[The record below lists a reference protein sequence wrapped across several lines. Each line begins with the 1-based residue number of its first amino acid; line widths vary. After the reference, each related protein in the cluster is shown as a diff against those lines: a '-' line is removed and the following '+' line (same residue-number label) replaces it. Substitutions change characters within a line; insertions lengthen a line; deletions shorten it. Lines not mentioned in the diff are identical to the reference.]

1 MWPEREMR
9 MGKNKKKISR
19 LVLLLLLIAGA
30 VYLLFGDNEKGTYM
44 EYKDFCIAVENQ
56 QIASAV
62 IDTDRVEFWKHGE
75 ETLYYTENP
84 EYEGFKEK
92 LLLAGVKVDN
102 QAADED
108 PLIYVLDVLFYVVF
122 LGAVWFG
129 SQKIMKENKDTF
141 KVVRHTG
148 VSFENI
154 AGMDELKNEMSYAVD
169 ILKNPEKYKQQ
180 GIRPTKGIVLEG
192 PPGNGKTL
200 FAKALAQE
208 AGMNF
213 IASKGADFQSA
224 LMSLGPRKIK
234 KLFKKAQKYR
244 PCILFIDEFDGIG
257 EKRNYGGSGIDKE
270 NNRLITVMLNEMD
283 GFEGGNGVMVIAA
296 TNSYAA
302 LDPALIRPG
311 RFDLK
316 YTIGNP
322 DKKTRIELVEMYSKD
337 KKMAAELSSEKLSD
351 LFIGMSCSAIE
362 TVLNEAAI
370 CTVIQKKETIDLECI
385 LAARKKMNL

>member
-1 MWPEREMR
+1 
-9 MGKNKKKISR
+9 MGKNKKKTSR
-19 LVLLLLLIAGA
+19 ILLLLLIIAGIA
-30 VYLLFGDNEKGTYM
+30 YLLFGGTEKGTYVS
-44 EYKDFCIAVENQ
+44 YADFYEAVEAHE
-56 QIASAV
+56 IESAV
-62 IDTDRVEFWKHGE
+62 IDTDRVEFKKYADE
-75 ETLYYTENP
+75 ITYYTDNP
-84 EYEGFKEK
+84 EYDGFKEK
-92 LLLAGVKVDN
+92 LLLAGVKVEN
-102 QAADED
+102 MATEED
-108 PLIYVLDVLFYVVF
+108 PLIYILDVLFYVVF
-122 LGAVWFG
+122 LGAVWFV
-129 SQKIMKENKDTF
+129 SQKFMKEHKDSF
-141 KVVRHTG
+141 RVVRHTG
-148 VSFENI
+148 VSFKDI

-180 GIRPTKGIVLEG
+180 GIRPTKGIILEG

-208 AGMNF
+208 AGVNF

-234 KLFKKAQKYR
+234 QLFKKAQKYK

-283 GFEGGNGVMVIAA
+283 GFDGGNGVMVIAA

-322 DKKTRIELVEMYSKD
+322 DKKTRMELVEMYTKG
-337 KKMAAELSSEKLSD
+337 KTLAEELNAEKLAD
-351 LFIGMSCSAIE
+351 LFNGMSCSAIE
-362 TVLNEAAI
+362 SVLNEAAV
-370 CTVIQKKETIDLECI
+370 CMMVQKKEFIDLACI
-385 LAARKKMNL
+385 MAARKKMNV

>member
-1 MWPEREMR
+1 MV
-9 MGKNKKKISR
+9 KNKKKTSR
-19 LVLLLLLIAGA
+19 ILLLLLIIAGIA
-30 VYLLFGDNEKGTYM
+30 YLLFGDEEKGTYVS
-44 EYKDFCIAVENQ
+44 YADFYEAVEAQ
-56 QIASAV
+56 KIESAV
-62 IDTDRVEFWKHGE
+62 IDTDRVEFKKYADE
-75 ETLYYTENP
+75 ITYYTDNP
-84 EYEGFKEK
+84 EYDGFKEK
-92 LLLAGVKVDN
+92 LLLAGVKVEN
-102 QAADED
+102 LATEED
-108 PLIYVLDVLFYVVF
+108 PLIYILDVMFYVVF
-122 LGAVWFG
+122 LGAVWFV
-129 SQKIMKENKDTF
+129 SQKFMKEHKDSF

-148 VSFENI
+148 VSFKDI

-180 GIRPTKGIVLEG
+180 GIRPTKGIILEG

-208 AGMNF
+208 AGVNF

-234 KLFKKAQKYR
+234 QLFKKAQKYK

-322 DKKTRIELVEMYSKD
+322 DKKTRMELVEMYTKG
-337 KKMAAELSSEKLSD
+337 KTLAEELNVEKLAD
-351 LFIGMSCSAIE
+351 LFNGMSCSAIE
-362 TVLNEAAI
+362 SVLNEAAV
-370 CTVIQKKETIDLECI
+370 CMMVQKKEFIDQECI
-385 LAARKKMNL
+385 MAARKKMNL

>member
-1 MWPEREMR
+1 MV
-9 MGKNKKKISR
+9 KNKKKTSR
-19 LVLLLLLIAGA
+19 ILLLLLIIAGIA
-30 VYLLFGDNEKGTYM
+30 YLLFGDEEKGTYVS
-44 EYKDFCIAVENQ
+44 YADFYEAVEAQ
-56 QIASAV
+56 KIESAV
-62 IDTDRVEFWKHGE
+62 IDTDRVEFKKYADE
-75 ETLYYTENP
+75 ITYYTDNP
-84 EYEGFKEK
+84 EYDGFKEK
-92 LLLAGVKVDN
+92 LLLAGVKVEN
-102 QAADED
+102 LATEED
-108 PLIYVLDVLFYVVF
+108 PLIYILDVMFYVVF
-122 LGAVWFG
+122 LGAVWFV
-129 SQKIMKENKDTF
+129 SQKFMKEHKDSF

-148 VSFENI
+148 VSFKDI

-180 GIRPTKGIVLEG
+180 GIRPTKGIILEG

-208 AGMNF
+208 AGVNF

-234 KLFKKAQKYR
+234 QLFKKAQKYK

-322 DKKTRIELVEMYSKD
+322 DKKTRMEPVEMYTKG
-337 KKMAAELSSEKLSD
+337 KTLAEELNAEKLAD
-351 LFIGMSCSAIE
+351 LFNGMSCSAIE
-362 TVLNEAAI
+362 SVLNEAAV
-370 CTVIQKKETIDLECI
+370 CMMVQKKEFIDQECI
-385 LAARKKMNL
+385 MAARKKMNL

>member
-1 MWPEREMR
+1 MV
-9 MGKNKKKISR
+9 KNKKKTSR
-19 LVLLLLLIAGA
+19 ILLLLLIIAGIA
-30 VYLLFGDNEKGTYM
+30 YLLFGDEEKGTYVS
-44 EYKDFCIAVENQ
+44 YADFYEAVEAQ
-56 QIASAV
+56 KIESAV
-62 IDTDRVEFWKHGE
+62 IDTDRVEFKKYADE
-75 ETLYYTENP
+75 ITYYTDNP
-84 EYEGFKEK
+84 EYDGFKEK
-92 LLLAGVKVDN
+92 LLLAGVKVEN
-102 QAADED
+102 LATEED
-108 PLIYVLDVLFYVVF
+108 PLIYILDVMFYVVF
-122 LGAVWFG
+122 LGAVWFV
-129 SQKIMKENKDTF
+129 SQKFMKEHKDSF

-148 VSFENI
+148 VSFKDI

-180 GIRPTKGIVLEG
+180 GIRPTKGIILEG

-208 AGMNF
+208 AGVNF

-234 KLFKKAQKYR
+234 QLFKKAQKYK

-322 DKKTRIELVEMYSKD
+322 DKKTRMELVEMYTKG
-337 KKMAAELSSEKLSD
+337 KTLAEELNAEKLAD
-351 LFIGMSCSAIE
+351 LFNGMSCSAIE
-362 TVLNEAAI
+362 SVLNEAAVCI
-370 CTVIQKKETIDLECI
+370 MVQKKEFIDQECI
-385 LAARKKMNL
+385 MAARKKMNL

>member
-1 MWPEREMR
+1 
-9 MGKNKKKISR
+9 MGKNKKKTSR
-19 LVLLLLLIAGA
+19 ILLLLLIIAGIA
-30 VYLLFGDNEKGTYM
+30 YLLFGDTEKGTYVS
-44 EYKDFCIAVENQ
+44 YTDFYEAVEAQ
-56 QIASAV
+56 EIESAV
-62 IDTDRVEFWKHGE
+62 IDTDRVEFKKYADE
-75 ETLYYTENP
+75 ITYYTDNP
-84 EYEGFKEK
+84 EYDGFKEK
-92 LLLAGVKVDN
+92 LLLAGVKVEN
-102 QAADED
+102 LATEED
-108 PLIYVLDVLFYVVF
+108 PLIYILDVLFYVVF
-122 LGAVWFG
+122 LGAVWFV
-129 SQKIMKENKDTF
+129 SQKFMKEHKDSF
-141 KVVRHTG
+141 KVVRNTG
-148 VSFENI
+148 VSFKDI
-154 AGMDELKNEMSYAVD
+154 AGMEELKNEMSYAVD

-180 GIRPTKGIVLEG
+180 GIRPTKGIILEG

-208 AGMNF
+208 AGVNF

-234 KLFKKAQKYR
+234 QLFKKAQKYK

-322 DKKTRIELVEMYSKD
+322 DKKTRMELVEMYTKG
-337 KKMAAELSSEKLSD
+337 KTLAEELNAEKLAD
-351 LFIGMSCSAIE
+351 LFNGMSCSAIE
-362 TVLNEAAI
+362 SVLNEAAV
-370 CTVIQKKETIDLECI
+370 CMMVQKKEFIDLACI
-385 LAARKKMNL
+385 MAARKKMNV

>member
-1 MWPEREMR
+1 ME
-9 MGKNKKKISR
+9 KNKKKTSR
-19 LVLLLLLIAGA
+19 ILLLLLIIAGIA
-30 VYLLFGDNEKGTYM
+30 YLLFGDAEKGTYVSYT
-44 EYKDFCIAVENQ
+44 EFYEAVEAQ
-56 QIASAV
+56 EIESAV
-62 IDTDRVEFWKHGE
+62 IDTDRVEFKKYADE
-75 ETLYYTENP
+75 ITYYTDNP
-84 EYEGFKEK
+84 EYDGFKEK
-92 LLLAGVKVDN
+92 LLLAGVEVEN
-102 QAADED
+102 LATEED
-108 PLIYVLDVLFYVVF
+108 PLIYILDVMFYVVF
-122 LGAVWFG
+122 LGAVWFV
-129 SQKIMKENKDTF
+129 SQKFMKEHKDSF
-141 KVVRHTG
+141 KVIRHTG
-148 VSFENI
+148 VSFKDI

-180 GIRPTKGIVLEG
+180 GIRPTKGIILEG

-208 AGMNF
+208 AGVNF

-234 KLFKKAQKYR
+234 QLFKKAQKYK

-316 YTIGNP
+316 YNIGNP
-322 DKKTRIELVEMYSKD
+322 DKKTRMELVEMYTKG
-337 KKMAAELSSEKLSD
+337 KTLAEELNAEKLAD
-351 LFIGMSCSAIE
+351 LFNGMSCSAIE
-362 TVLNEAAI
+362 SVLNEAAV
-370 CTVIQKKETIDLECI
+370 CMMVQKKEFIDLACI
-385 LAARKKMNL
+385 MAARKKMNL

>member
-1 MWPEREMR
+1 MV
-9 MGKNKKKISR
+9 KNKKKTSR
-19 LVLLLLLIAGA
+19 ILLLLLIIAGIA
-30 VYLLFGDNEKGTYM
+30 YLLFGDEEKGTYVS
-44 EYKDFCIAVENQ
+44 YADFYEAVEAQ
-56 QIASAV
+56 KIESAV
-62 IDTDRVEFWKHGE
+62 IDTDRVEFKKYADE
-75 ETLYYTENP
+75 ITYYTDNP
-84 EYEGFKEK
+84 EYDGFKEK
-92 LLLAGVKVDN
+92 LLLAGVKVEN
-102 QAADED
+102 LATEED
-108 PLIYVLDVLFYVVF
+108 PLIYILDVMFYVVF
-122 LGAVWFG
+122 LGAVWFV
-129 SQKIMKENKDTF
+129 SQKFMKEHKDSF

-148 VSFENI
+148 VSFKDI

-180 GIRPTKGIVLEG
+180 GIRPTKGIILEG

-208 AGMNF
+208 AGVNF

-234 KLFKKAQKYR
+234 QLFKKAQKYK

-322 DKKTRIELVEMYSKD
+322 DKKTRMELVEMYTKG
-337 KKMAAELSSEKLSD
+337 KTLAEELNAEKLAD
-351 LFIGMSCSAIE
+351 LFNGMSCSAIE
-362 TVLNEAAI
+362 SVLNEAAV
-370 CTVIQKKETIDLECI
+370 CMMVQKKEFIDLACI
-385 LAARKKMNL
+385 MAARKKMNL

>member
-1 MWPEREMR
+1 
-9 MGKNKKKISR
+9 MGKNKKKTSR
-19 LVLLLLLIAGA
+19 ILLLLLIIAGIA
-30 VYLLFGDNEKGTYM
+30 YLLFGDEEKGTYVS
-44 EYKDFCIAVENQ
+44 YADFYEAVEAQ
-56 QIASAV
+56 EIESAV
-62 IDTDRVEFWKHGE
+62 IDTDRVEFKKYADE
-75 ETLYYTENP
+75 ITYYTDNP
-84 EYEGFKEK
+84 EYDGFKEK
-92 LLLAGVKVDN
+92 LLLAGVKVEN
-102 QAADED
+102 LATEED
-108 PLIYVLDVLFYVVF
+108 PLIYILDVLFYVVF
-122 LGAVWFG
+122 LGAVWFV
-129 SQKIMKENKDTF
+129 SQKFMKEHKDSF

-148 VSFENI
+148 VSFKDI
-154 AGMDELKNEMSYAVD
+154 AGMEELKNEMSYAVD

-180 GIRPTKGIVLEG
+180 GIRPTKGIILEG

-208 AGMNF
+208 AGANF

-234 KLFKKAQKYR
+234 QLFKKAQKYK

-322 DKKTRIELVEMYSKD
+322 DKKTRMELVEMYTKG
-337 KKMAAELSSEKLSD
+337 KNTAEELDAEKLAD
-351 LFIGMSCSAIE
+351 LFNGMSCSAIE
-362 TVLNEAAI
+362 TVLNEAAV
-370 CTVIQKKETIDLECI
+370 CMMVQNKECIDLDCV

>member
-1 MWPEREMR
+1 
-9 MGKNKKKISR
+9 MGKNKKKTSR
-19 LVLLLLLIAGA
+19 ILLLLLLIAGIA
-30 VYLLFGDNEKGTYM
+30 YLLFGDAEKGTYVSYT
-44 EYKDFCIAVENQ
+44 EFYEAVEAQ
-56 QIASAV
+56 KIESAV
-62 IDTDRVEFWKHGE
+62 IDTDKVEFQKYDDE
-75 ETLYYTENP
+75 EIYYTDNP
-84 EYEGFKEK
+84 EYDGFKEK
-92 LLLAGVKVDN
+92 LLLAGVKVEN
-102 QAADED
+102 LATEED
-108 PLIYVLDVLFYVVF
+108 TLIYILDVLFYIVF
-122 LGAVWFG
+122 LGAVWFI
-129 SQKIMKENKDTF
+129 SRKFVKEHKDSF

-148 VSFENI
+148 VSFKDI
-154 AGMDELKNEMSYAVD
+154 AGMEELKNEMSYAVD

-180 GIRPTKGIVLEG
+180 GIRPTKGIILEG

-208 AGMNF
+208 AGVNF

-224 LMSLGPRKIK
+224 LMSMGPRKIK
-234 KLFKKAQKYR
+234 QLFKKAQKYK

-322 DKKTRIELVEMYSKD
+322 DKKTRMELAEMYTKG
-337 KKMAAELSSEKLSD
+337 KILAEELNAEKLAD
-351 LFIGMSCSAIE
+351 LFNGMSCSAIE
-362 TVLNEAAI
+362 SVLNEAAV
-370 CTVIQKKETIDLECI
+370 CMMVQNKECIDLDCI

>member
-1 MWPEREMR
+1 MV
-9 MGKNKKKISR
+9 KNKKKTSR
-19 LVLLLLLIAGA
+19 ILLLLLIIAGIA
-30 VYLLFGDNEKGTYM
+30 YLLFGDEEKGTYVS
-44 EYKDFCIAVENQ
+44 YADFYEAVEAQ
-56 QIASAV
+56 KIESAV
-62 IDTDRVEFWKHGE
+62 IDTDRVEFKKYADE
-75 ETLYYTENP
+75 ITYYTDNP
-84 EYEGFKEK
+84 EYDGFKEK
-92 LLLAGVKVDN
+92 LLLAGVKVEN
-102 QAADED
+102 LATEED
-108 PLIYVLDVLFYVVF
+108 PLIYILDVMFYVVF
-122 LGAVWFG
+122 LGAVWFV
-129 SQKIMKENKDTF
+129 SQKFMKEHKDSF

-148 VSFENI
+148 VSFKDI
-154 AGMDELKNEMSYAVD
+154 AGMEELKNEMSYAVD

-180 GIRPTKGIVLEG
+180 GVRPTKGIILEG

-208 AGMNF
+208 AGVNF

-234 KLFKKAQKYR
+234 QLFKKAQKYK

-322 DKKTRIELVEMYSKD
+322 DKKTRMELVEMYTKG
-337 KKMAAELSSEKLSD
+337 KTLAEEPNAEKLAD
-351 LFIGMSCSAIE
+351 LFNGMSCSAIE
-362 TVLNEAAI
+362 SVLNEAAV
-370 CTVIQKKETIDLECI
+370 CMMVQKKEFIDQECI
-385 LAARKKMNL
+385 MAARKKMNL

>member
-1 MWPEREMR
+1 MV
-9 MGKNKKKISR
+9 KNKKKTSR
-19 LVLLLLLIAGA
+19 IILLLLIIAGIA
-30 VYLLFGDNEKGTYM
+30 YLLFGDEEKGTYVS
-44 EYKDFCIAVENQ
+44 YADFYEAVEAQ
-56 QIASAV
+56 KIESAV
-62 IDTDRVEFWKHGE
+62 IDTDRVEFKKYADE
-75 ETLYYTENP
+75 ITYYTDNP
-84 EYEGFKEK
+84 EYDGFKEK
-92 LLLAGVKVDN
+92 LLLAGVKVEN
-102 QAADED
+102 LATEED
-108 PLIYVLDVLFYVVF
+108 PLIYILDVMFYVVF
-122 LGAVWFG
+122 LGAVWFV
-129 SQKIMKENKDTF
+129 SQKFMKEHKDSF

-148 VSFENI
+148 VSFKDI

-169 ILKNPEKYKQQ
+169 ILKNPEKYNQQ
-180 GIRPTKGIVLEG
+180 GIRPTKGIILEG

-208 AGMNF
+208 AGVNF

-234 KLFKKAQKYR
+234 QLFKKAQKYK

-322 DKKTRIELVEMYSKD
+322 DKKTRMELVEMYTKG
-337 KKMAAELSSEKLSD
+337 KTLAEELNAEKLAD
-351 LFIGMSCSAIE
+351 LFNGMSCSAIE
-362 TVLNEAAI
+362 SVLNEAAV
-370 CTVIQKKETIDLECI
+370 CMMVQKKEFIDQECI
-385 LAARKKMNL
+385 MAARKKMNL

>member
-1 MWPEREMR
+1 MV
-9 MGKNKKKISR
+9 KNKKKTSR
-19 LVLLLLLIAGA
+19 ILLLLLIIAGIA
-30 VYLLFGDNEKGTYM
+30 YLLFGDEEKGTYVS
-44 EYKDFCIAVENQ
+44 YADFYEAVEAQ
-56 QIASAV
+56 EIESAV
-62 IDTDRVEFWKHGE
+62 IDTDRVEFKKYADE
-75 ETLYYTENP
+75 ITYYTDNP
-84 EYEGFKEK
+84 EYDGFKEK
-92 LLLAGVKVDN
+92 LLLAGVKVEN
-102 QAADED
+102 LATEED
-108 PLIYVLDVLFYVVF
+108 PLIYILDVMFYVVF
-122 LGAVWFG
+122 LGAVWFV
-129 SQKIMKENKDTF
+129 SQKFMKEHKDSF

-148 VSFENI
+148 VSFKDI

-180 GIRPTKGIVLEG
+180 GIRPTKGIILEG

-208 AGMNF
+208 AGVNF

-234 KLFKKAQKYR
+234 QLFKKAQKYK

-322 DKKTRIELVEMYSKD
+322 DKKTRMELVEMYTKG
-337 KKMAAELSSEKLSD
+337 KTLAEELNAEKLAD
-351 LFIGMSCSAIE
+351 LFNGMSCSAIE
-362 TVLNEAAI
+362 SVLNEAAV
-370 CTVIQKKETIDLECI
+370 CMMVQKKEFIDQECI
-385 LAARKKMNL
+385 MAARKKMNL

>member
-1 MWPEREMR
+1 MV
-9 MGKNKKKISR
+9 KNKKKTSR
-19 LVLLLLLIAGA
+19 ILLLLLIIAGIA
-30 VYLLFGDNEKGTYM
+30 YLLFGDEEKGTYVS
-44 EYKDFCIAVENQ
+44 YADFYEAVEAQ
-56 QIASAV
+56 KIESAV
-62 IDTDRVEFWKHGE
+62 IDTDRVEFKKYADE
-75 ETLYYTENP
+75 ITYYTDNP
-84 EYEGFKEK
+84 EYDGFKEK
-92 LLLAGVKVDN
+92 LLLAGIKVEN
-102 QAADED
+102 LATEED
-108 PLIYVLDVLFYVVF
+108 PLIYILDVMFYVVF
-122 LGAVWFG
+122 LGAVWFV
-129 SQKIMKENKDTF
+129 SQKFMKEHKDSF
-141 KVVRHTG
+141 KVIRHTG
-148 VSFENI
+148 VSFKDI
-154 AGMDELKNEMSYAVD
+154 AGMEELKNEMSYAVD

-180 GIRPTKGIVLEG
+180 GIRPTKGIILEG

-208 AGMNF
+208 AGVNF

-234 KLFKKAQKYR
+234 QLFKKAQKYK

-322 DKKTRIELVEMYSKD
+322 DKKTRMELVEMYTKG
-337 KKMAAELSSEKLSD
+337 KTLAEELNAEKLAD
-351 LFIGMSCSAIE
+351 LFNGMSCSAIE
-362 TVLNEAAI
+362 SVLNEAAV
-370 CTVIQKKETIDLECI
+370 CMMVQKKEFIDQECI
-385 LAARKKMNL
+385 MAARKKMNL

>member
-1 MWPEREMR
+1 MV
-9 MGKNKKKISR
+9 KNKKKTSR
-19 LVLLLLLIAGA
+19 ILLLLLIIAGIA
-30 VYLLFGDNEKGTYM
+30 YLLFGDEEKGTYVS
-44 EYKDFCIAVENQ
+44 YADFYEAVEAQ
-56 QIASAV
+56 KIESAV
-62 IDTDRVEFWKHGE
+62 IDTDRVEFKKYADE
-75 ETLYYTENP
+75 ITYYTDNP
-84 EYEGFKEK
+84 EYDGFKEK
-92 LLLAGVKVDN
+92 LLLAGVKVEN
-102 QAADED
+102 LATEED
-108 PLIYVLDVLFYVVF
+108 PLIYILDVMFYVVF
-122 LGAVWFG
+122 LGAVWFV
-129 SQKIMKENKDTF
+129 SQKFMKEHKDSF

-148 VSFENI
+148 VSFKDI

-169 ILKNPEKYKQQ
+169 IIKNPEKYKQQ
-180 GIRPTKGIVLEG
+180 GIRPTKGIILEG

-208 AGMNF
+208 AGVNF

-234 KLFKKAQKYR
+234 QLFKKAQKYK

-322 DKKTRIELVEMYSKD
+322 DKKTRMELVEMYTKG
-337 KKMAAELSSEKLSD
+337 KTLAEELNAEKLAD
-351 LFIGMSCSAIE
+351 LFNGMSCSAIE
-362 TVLNEAAI
+362 SVLNEAAV
-370 CTVIQKKETIDLECI
+370 CMMVQKKEFIDQECI
-385 LAARKKMNL
+385 MAARKKMNL

>member
-1 MWPEREMR
+1 
-9 MGKNKKKISR
+9 MGKNKKKTSR
-19 LVLLLLLIAGA
+19 ILLLLLIIAGIA
-30 VYLLFGDNEKGTYM
+30 YLLFGDTEKGTYVS
-44 EYKDFCIAVENQ
+44 YTDFYEAVEAQ
-56 QIASAV
+56 EIESAV
-62 IDTDRVEFWKHGE
+62 IDTDRVEFKKYADE
-75 ETLYYTENP
+75 ITYYTDNP
-84 EYEGFKEK
+84 EYDGFKEK
-92 LLLAGVKVDN
+92 LLLAGVKVEN
-102 QAADED
+102 LATEED
-108 PLIYVLDVLFYVVF
+108 PLIYILDVLFYVVF
-122 LGAVWFG
+122 LGAVWFV
-129 SQKIMKENKDTF
+129 SQKFMKEHKDSF
-141 KVVRHTG
+141 KVVRNTG
-148 VSFENI
+148 VSFKDI
-154 AGMDELKNEMSYAVD
+154 AGMEELKNEMSYAVD

-180 GIRPTKGIVLEG
+180 GIRPTKGIILEG

-208 AGMNF
+208 AGVNF

-234 KLFKKAQKYR
+234 QLFKKAQKYK

-322 DKKTRIELVEMYSKD
+322 DKKTRMELVEMYTKG
-337 KKMAAELSSEKLSD
+337 KTLAEELNAEKLAD
-351 LFIGMSCSAIE
+351 LFNGMSCSAIE
-362 TVLNEAAI
+362 SVLNEAAV
-370 CTVIQKKETIDLECI
+370 CMMVQKKEFIDQECI
-385 LAARKKMNL
+385 MAARKKMNL

>member
-1 MWPEREMR
+1 
-9 MGKNKKKISR
+9 MGKNKKKTSR
-19 LVLLLLLIAGA
+19 ILLLLLIIAGIA
-30 VYLLFGDNEKGTYM
+30 YLLFGDEEKGTYVS
-44 EYKDFCIAVENQ
+44 YADFYEAVEAQ
-56 QIASAV
+56 KIESAV
-62 IDTDRVEFWKHGE
+62 IDTDRVEFKKYADE
-75 ETLYYTENP
+75 ITYYTDNP
-84 EYEGFKEK
+84 EYDGFKEK
-92 LLLAGVKVDN
+92 LLLAGVKVEN
-102 QAADED
+102 LATEED
-108 PLIYVLDVLFYVVF
+108 PLIYILDVLFYVVF
-122 LGAVWFG
+122 LGAVWFV
-129 SQKIMKENKDTF
+129 SQKFMKEHKDSF

-148 VSFENI
+148 VSFKDI
-154 AGMDELKNEMSYAVD
+154 AGMEELKNEMSYAVD

-180 GIRPTKGIVLEG
+180 GIRPTKGIILEG

-208 AGMNF
+208 AGVNF

-234 KLFKKAQKYR
+234 QLFKKAQKYK

-296 TNSYAA
+296 TNSYTA

-322 DKKTRIELVEMYSKD
+322 DKKTRMELVEMYTKG
-337 KKMAAELSSEKLSD
+337 KTLAEELNAEKLAD
-351 LFIGMSCSAIE
+351 LFNGMSCSAIE
-362 TVLNEAAI
+362 SVLNEAAV
-370 CTVIQKKETIDLECI
+370 CMMVQKKEFIDLACI
-385 LAARKKMNL
+385 MAARKKMNV

>member
-1 MWPEREMR
+1 
-9 MGKNKKKISR
+9 MGKNKKNTSR
-19 LVLLLLLIAGA
+19 LILLLFLIAGIA
-30 VYLLFGDNEKGTYM
+30 YLLFGDTEKGTYVS
-44 EYKDFCIAVENQ
+44 YTDFYEAVEAQ
-56 QIASAV
+56 EIESAV
-62 IDTDRVEFWKHGE
+62 IDTDRVEFKKYADE
-75 ETLYYTENP
+75 ITYYTDNP
-84 EYEGFKEK
+84 EYDGFKEK
-92 LLLAGVKVDN
+92 LLLAGVKVEN
-102 QAADED
+102 LATEED
-108 PLIYVLDVLFYVVF
+108 PLIYILDVLFYVVF
-122 LGAVWFG
+122 LGAVWFV
-129 SQKIMKENKDTF
+129 SQKFMKEHKDSF
-141 KVVRHTG
+141 KVVRNTG
-148 VSFENI
+148 VSFKDI
-154 AGMDELKNEMSYAVD
+154 AGMEELKNEMSYAVD

-180 GIRPTKGIVLEG
+180 GIRPTKGIILEG

-208 AGMNF
+208 AGVNF

-234 KLFKKAQKYR
+234 QLFKKAQKYK

-322 DKKTRIELVEMYSKD
+322 DKKTRMELVEMYTKG
-337 KKMAAELSSEKLSD
+337 KTLAEELNAEKLAEL
-351 LFIGMSCSAIE
+351 FNGISCSAIE
-362 TVLNEAAI
+362 SVLNEAAV
-370 CTVIQKKETIDLECI
+370 CMMVQKKEFIDLECI
-385 LAARKKMNL
+385 MAARKKMNL

>member
-1 MWPEREMR
+1 
-9 MGKNKKKISR
+9 MGKNKKKTSR
-19 LVLLLLLIAGA
+19 ILLLLLIIAGIA
-30 VYLLFGDNEKGTYM
+30 YLLFGDTEKGTYVS
-44 EYKDFCIAVENQ
+44 YADFYEAVEAQ
-56 QIASAV
+56 KIESAV
-62 IDTDRVEFWKHGE
+62 IDTDRVEFKKYADE
-75 ETLYYTENP
+75 ITYYTDNP
-84 EYEGFKEK
+84 EYDGFKEK
-92 LLLAGVKVDN
+92 LLLAGVKVEN
-102 QAADED
+102 LATEED
-108 PLIYVLDVLFYVVF
+108 PLIYILDVLFYVVF
-122 LGAVWFG
+122 LGAVWFV
-129 SQKIMKENKDTF
+129 SQKFMKEHKDSF

-148 VSFENI
+148 VSFKDI
-154 AGMDELKNEMSYAVD
+154 AGMEELKNEMSYAVD

-180 GIRPTKGIVLEG
+180 GVRPTKGIILEG

-208 AGMNF
+208 AGVNF

-234 KLFKKAQKYR
+234 QLFKKAQKYK

-322 DKKTRIELVEMYSKD
+322 DKKTRMELVEMYTKG
-337 KKMAAELSSEKLSD
+337 KTLAEELNAEKLAD
-351 LFIGMSCSAIE
+351 LFNGMSCSAIE
-362 TVLNEAAI
+362 SVLNEAAV
-370 CTVIQKKETIDLECI
+370 CMMVQKKEFIDLACI
-385 LAARKKMNL
+385 MAARKKMNL

>member
-1 MWPEREMR
+1 M
-9 MGKNKKKISR
+9 KKKTLRI
-19 LVLLLLLIAGA
+19 LLLIVLIVGIA
-30 VYLLFGDNEKGTYM
+30 YLLFGDTEKGTYVS
-44 EYKDFCIAVENQ
+44 YTDFYEAVEAQ
-56 QIASAV
+56 EIESAV
-62 IDTDRVEFWKHGE
+62 IDTDRVQFKKYADEI
-75 ETLYYTENP
+75 TYYTDNP
-84 EYEGFKEK
+84 EYDGFKEK
-92 LLLAGVKVDN
+92 LLLAGVKVEN
-102 QAADED
+102 LATEED
-108 PLIYVLDVLFYVVF
+108 PLIYILDVLFYVVF
-122 LGAVWFG
+122 LGAVWFV
-129 SQKIMKENKDTF
+129 SQKFMKEHKDSF
-141 KVVRHTG
+141 KVVRNTG
-148 VSFENI
+148 VSFKDI
-154 AGMDELKNEMSYAVD
+154 AGMEELKNEMSYAVD

-180 GIRPTKGIVLEG
+180 GIRPTKGIILEG

-208 AGMNF
+208 AGVNF

-234 KLFKKAQKYR
+234 QLFKKAQKYK

-322 DKKTRIELVEMYSKD
+322 DKKTRMELVEMYTKG
-337 KKMAAELSSEKLSD
+337 KTLAEELNAEKLAEL
-351 LFIGMSCSAIE
+351 FNGMSCSAIE
-362 TVLNEAAI
+362 SVLNEAAV
-370 CTVIQKKETIDLECI
+370 CMMVQKKEFIDLACI
-385 LAARKKMNL
+385 MAARKKMNL

>member
-1 MWPEREMR
+1 MKTVNIGILGLGTVGGGTYKILDMNRELIEKRIGRSVKVTKVLLRNPERA
-9 MGKNKKKISR
+9 KA
-19 LVLLLLLIAGA
+19 AG
-30 VYLLFGDNEKGTYM
+30 L
-44 EYKDFCIAVENQ
+44 
-56 QIASAV
+56 
-62 IDTDRVEFWKHGE
+62 TDDQV
-75 ETLYYTENP
+75 TQNP
-84 EYEGFKEK
+84 
-92 LLLAGVKVDN
+92 D
-102 QAADED
+102 
-108 PLIYVLDVLFYVVF
+108 
-122 LGAVWFG
+122 
-129 SQKIMKENKDTF
+129 
-141 KVVRHTG
+141 
-148 VSFENI
+148 
-154 AGMDELKNEMSYAVD
+154 D

>member
-1 MWPEREMR
+1 MV
-9 MGKNKKKISR
+9 KNKKKTSR
-19 LVLLLLLIAGA
+19 ILLLLLIIAGIA
-30 VYLLFGDNEKGTYM
+30 YLLFGDKEKGTYVS
-44 EYKDFCIAVENQ
+44 YADFYEAVEAQ
-56 QIASAV
+56 KIESAV
-62 IDTDRVEFWKHGE
+62 IDTDRVEFKKYADE
-75 ETLYYTENP
+75 ITYYTDNP
-84 EYEGFKEK
+84 EYDGFKEK
-92 LLLAGVKVDN
+92 LLLAGVKVEN
-102 QAADED
+102 LATEED
-108 PLIYVLDVLFYVVF
+108 PLIYILDVLFYVVF
-122 LGAVWFG
+122 LGAVWFV
-129 SQKIMKENKDTF
+129 SQKFMKEHKDSF
-141 KVVRHTG
+141 KVVRNTG
-148 VSFENI
+148 VSFKDI
-154 AGMDELKNEMSYAVD
+154 AGMEELKNEMSYAVD

-180 GIRPTKGIVLEG
+180 GIRPTKGIILEG

-208 AGMNF
+208 AGVNF

-234 KLFKKAQKYR
+234 QLFKKAQKYK

-322 DKKTRIELVEMYSKD
+322 DKKTRMELVEMYTKG
-337 KKMAAELSSEKLSD
+337 KTLAEELNAEKLAD
-351 LFIGMSCSAIE
+351 LFNGMSCSAIE
-362 TVLNEAAI
+362 SVLNEAAV
-370 CTVIQKKETIDLECI
+370 CMMVQKKEFIDLACI
-385 LAARKKMNL
+385 MAARKKMNL

>member
-1 MWPEREMR
+1 MV
-9 MGKNKKKISR
+9 KNKKKTSR
-19 LVLLLLLIAGA
+19 ILLLLLIIAGIA
-30 VYLLFGDNEKGTYM
+30 YLLFGDEEKGTYVS
-44 EYKDFCIAVENQ
+44 YADFYEAVEAQ
-56 QIASAV
+56 KIESAV
-62 IDTDRVEFWKHGE
+62 IDTDRVEFKKYADE
-75 ETLYYTENP
+75 ITYYTDNP
-84 EYEGFKEK
+84 EYDGFKEK
-92 LLLAGVKVDN
+92 LLLAGVKVEN
-102 QAADED
+102 LATEED
-108 PLIYVLDVLFYVVF
+108 PLIYILDVMFYVVF
-122 LGAVWFG
+122 LGAVWFV
-129 SQKIMKENKDTF
+129 SQKFMKEHKDSF

-148 VSFENI
+148 VSFKDI

-180 GIRPTKGIVLEG
+180 GIRPTKGIILEG

-208 AGMNF
+208 AGVNF

-234 KLFKKAQKYR
+234 QLFKKAQKYK

-322 DKKTRIELVEMYSKD
+322 DKKTRMELVEMYTNGKTL
-337 KKMAAELSSEKLSD
+337 AEELNAEKLAD
-351 LFIGMSCSAIE
+351 LFNGMSCSAIE
-362 TVLNEAAI
+362 SVLNEAAV
-370 CTVIQKKETIDLECI
+370 CMMVQKKEFIDLACI
-385 LAARKKMNL
+385 MAARKKMNL

>member
-1 MWPEREMR
+1 
-9 MGKNKKKISR
+9 MGKNKKKASR
-19 LVLLLLLIAGA
+19 IFLLLLIIAGIA
-30 VYLLFGDNEKGTYM
+30 YLLFGDTEKGTYVS
-44 EYKDFCIAVENQ
+44 YTDFYEAVEAQ
-56 QIASAV
+56 EIESAV
-62 IDTDRVEFWKHGE
+62 IDTDRVEFKKYADE
-75 ETLYYTENP
+75 ITYYTDNP
-84 EYEGFKEK
+84 EYDGFKEK
-92 LLLAGVKVDN
+92 LLLAGVKVEN
-102 QAADED
+102 LATEED
-108 PLIYVLDVLFYVVF
+108 PLIYILDVLFYIVF
-122 LGAVWFG
+122 LGAVWFV
-129 SQKIMKENKDTF
+129 SQKFMKEHKDSF
-141 KVVRHTG
+141 KVVRNTG
-148 VSFENI
+148 VSFKDI
-154 AGMDELKNEMSYAVD
+154 AGMEELKNEMSYAVD

-180 GIRPTKGIVLEG
+180 GIRPTKGIILEG

-208 AGMNF
+208 AGVNF

-234 KLFKKAQKYR
+234 QLFKKAQKYK

-322 DKKTRIELVEMYSKD
+322 DKKTRMELVEMYTKG
-337 KKMAAELSSEKLSD
+337 KTLAEELNAEKLAD
-351 LFIGMSCSAIE
+351 LFNGMSCSAIE
-362 TVLNEAAI
+362 SVLN
-370 CTVIQKKETIDLECI
+370 
-385 LAARKKMNL
+385 

>member
-1 MWPEREMR
+1 
-9 MGKNKKKISR
+9 MGKNKKKTSR
-19 LVLLLLLIAGA
+19 ILLLLLIIAGIA
-30 VYLLFGDNEKGTYM
+30 YLLFGDEEKGTYVSYA
-44 EYKDFCIAVENQ
+44 EFYEAVEAQ
-56 QIASAV
+56 KIESAV
-62 IDTDRVEFWKHGE
+62 IDTDRVEFKKYADE
-75 ETLYYTENP
+75 ITYYTDNP
-84 EYEGFKEK
+84 EYDGFKEK
-92 LLLAGVKVDN
+92 LLLAGVKVEN
-102 QAADED
+102 LATEED
-108 PLIYVLDVLFYVVF
+108 PLIYILDVLFYVVF
-122 LGAVWFG
+122 LGAVWFV
-129 SQKIMKENKDTF
+129 SQKFMKEHKDSF

-148 VSFENI
+148 VSFKDI
-154 AGMDELKNEMSYAVD
+154 AGMEELKNEMSYAVD

-180 GIRPTKGIVLEG
+180 GVRPTKGIILEG

-208 AGMNF
+208 AGVNF

-234 KLFKKAQKYR
+234 QLFKKAQKYR

-322 DKKTRIELVEMYSKD
+322 DKKTRMELVEMYTNGKTL
-337 KKMAAELSSEKLSD
+337 AEELNAEKLAD
-351 LFIGMSCSAIE
+351 LFNGMSCSAIE
-362 TVLNEAAI
+362 SVLNEAAV
-370 CTVIQKKETIDLECI
+370 CRMVYKKEFIDLECI
-385 LAARKKMNL
+385 VAARKKMNL

>member
-1 MWPEREMR
+1 
-9 MGKNKKKISR
+9 MGKNKKKTSR
-19 LVLLLLLIAGA
+19 IFLLLLLIAGIA
-30 VYLLFGDNEKGTYM
+30 YLLFGDAEKGTYVSYT
-44 EYKDFCIAVENQ
+44 EFYEDVETQ
-56 QIASAV
+56 RIESAV
-62 IDTDRVEFWKHGE
+62 IDADKVEFQKYGDE
-75 ETLYYTENP
+75 EIYYTDNP
-84 EYEGFKEK
+84 EYDGFKEK
-92 LLLAGVKVDN
+92 LLLAGVKVEN
-102 QAADED
+102 LATEED
-108 PLIYVLDVLFYVVF
+108 PLIYILDVLFYVVF
-122 LGAVWFG
+122 LGAVWFI
-129 SQKIMKENKDTF
+129 SQKFVKEHRDSF

-148 VSFENI
+148 VSFEDI
-154 AGMDELKNEMSYAVD
+154 AGMEELKNEMSYAVD

-180 GIRPTKGIVLEG
+180 GIRPTKGIILEG

-208 AGMNF
+208 AGVNF

-234 KLFKKAQKYR
+234 QLFKKAQKYK

-322 DKKTRIELVEMYSKD
+322 DKKTRVELVEMYTKG
-337 KKMAAELSSEKLSD
+337 KTLAEELNAEKLAD
-351 LFIGMSCSAIE
+351 LFNGMSCSAIE
-362 TVLNEAAI
+362 SVLNEAAVCMI
-370 CTVIQKKETIDLECI
+370 VQKKECIDLECI
-385 LAARKKMNL
+385 LAARKKMNI

>member
-1 MWPEREMR
+1 
-9 MGKNKKKISR
+9 MGKYKKKTSR
-19 LVLLLLLIAGA
+19 LLLLLLLIAGV
-30 VYLLFGDNEKGTYM
+30 VYLLFGENEKGTYVN
-44 EYKDFCIAVENQ
+44 YKEFYTAVENQ
-56 QIASAV
+56 EIESAV
-62 IDTDRVEFWKHGE
+62 IDADKVEFTKYGE
-75 ETLYYTENP
+75 ATIYYTDNP

-92 LLLAGVKVDN
+92 LLLAGVQVDN
-102 QAADED
+102 QTSEED

-129 SQKIMKENKDTF
+129 SQKIMKENRDTF

-154 AGMDELKNEMSYAVD
+154 AGMEELKNEMSYAVD

-208 AGMNF
+208 AGVNF

-234 KLFKKAQKYR
+234 KLFKKAQKFR

-296 TNSYAA
+296 TNSYEA

-322 DKKTRIELVEMYSKD
+322 DKKTRMELVEMYSKD
-337 KKMAAELSSEKLSD
+337 KHMAEELRAEKLTD
-351 LFIGMSCSAIE
+351 LFNGMSCSAIE
-362 TVLNEAAI
+362 TVLNEAAV
-370 CTVIQKKETIDLECI
+370 CAVIQKKEAIDLECV

>member
-1 MWPEREMR
+1 
-9 MGKNKKKISR
+9 MGKNKKKTSR
-19 LVLLLLLIAGA
+19 ILLLLLIIAGIA
-30 VYLLFGDNEKGTYM
+30 YLLFGDTEKGTYVS
-44 EYKDFCIAVENQ
+44 YADFYEAVEAQ
-56 QIASAV
+56 KIESAV
-62 IDTDRVEFWKHGE
+62 IDTDRVEFKKYADE
-75 ETLYYTENP
+75 ITYYTDNP
-84 EYEGFKEK
+84 EYDGFKEK
-92 LLLAGVKVDN
+92 LLLAGIKVEN
-102 QAADED
+102 LATEED
-108 PLIYVLDVLFYVVF
+108 PLIYILDVMFYVVF
-122 LGAVWFG
+122 LGAVWFV
-129 SQKIMKENKDTF
+129 SQKFMKEHKDSF

-148 VSFENI
+148 VSFKDI

-180 GIRPTKGIVLEG
+180 GIRPTKGIILEG

-208 AGMNF
+208 AGVNF

-234 KLFKKAQKYR
+234 QLFKKAQKYK

-283 GFEGGNGVMVIAA
+283 GFDGGNGVMVIAA

-322 DKKTRIELVEMYSKD
+322 DKKTRMELVEMYTKG
-337 KKMAAELSSEKLSD
+337 KTLAEELNAEKLAD
-351 LFIGMSCSAIE
+351 LFNGMSCSAIE
-362 TVLNEAAI
+362 SVLNEAAV
-370 CTVIQKKETIDLECI
+370 CMMVQKKEFIDLDCI
-385 LAARKKMNL
+385 MAARKKMNL

>member
-1 MWPEREMR
+1 
-9 MGKNKKKISR
+9 MGKNKKKTSR
-19 LVLLLLLIAGA
+19 ILLLLLLIAGIA
-30 VYLLFGDNEKGTYM
+30 YLLFGDAEKGTYVSYT
-44 EYKDFCIAVENQ
+44 EFYEAVETQ
-56 QIASAV
+56 KIESAV
-62 IDTDRVEFWKHGE
+62 IDTDKVEFQKYDDE
-75 ETLYYTENP
+75 EIYYTDNP
-84 EYEGFKEK
+84 EYDGFKEK
-92 LLLAGVKVDN
+92 LLLAGVKVEN
-102 QAADED
+102 LATEED
-108 PLIYVLDVLFYVVF
+108 PLIYILDVLFYVVF
-122 LGAVWFG
+122 LGAVWFV
-129 SQKIMKENKDTF
+129 SQKFMKEHKDSF
-141 KVVRHTG
+141 KVVRNTG
-148 VSFENI
+148 VSFKDI
-154 AGMDELKNEMSYAVD
+154 AGMEELKNEMSYAVD

-180 GIRPTKGIVLEG
+180 GIRPTKGIILEG

-208 AGMNF
+208 AGVNF

-234 KLFKKAQKYR
+234 QLFKKAQKYR

-322 DKKTRIELVEMYSKD
+322 DKKTRMELVELYTNGKTL
-337 KKMAAELSSEKLSD
+337 AEELNAEKLAD
-351 LFIGMSCSAIE
+351 LFNGMSCSAIE
-362 TVLNEAAI
+362 SVLNEAAV
-370 CTVIQKKETIDLECI
+370 CRMVYKKEFIDLECI
-385 LAARKKMNL
+385 MAARKKMNL

>member
-1 MWPEREMR
+1 MV
-9 MGKNKKKISR
+9 KNKKKTSR
-19 LVLLLLLIAGA
+19 ILLLLLIIAGIA
-30 VYLLFGDNEKGTYM
+30 YLLFGDEEKGTYVS
-44 EYKDFCIAVENQ
+44 YADFYEAVEAQ
-56 QIASAV
+56 KIESAV
-62 IDTDRVEFWKHGE
+62 IDTDRVEFKKYADE
-75 ETLYYTENP
+75 ITYYTDNP
-84 EYEGFKEK
+84 EYDGFKEK
-92 LLLAGVKVDN
+92 LLLAGIKVEN
-102 QAADED
+102 LATEED
-108 PLIYVLDVLFYVVF
+108 PLIYILDVMFYVVF
-122 LGAVWFG
+122 LGAVWFV
-129 SQKIMKENKDTF
+129 SQKFMKEHKDSF

-148 VSFENI
+148 VSFKDI

-180 GIRPTKGIVLEG
+180 GIRPTKGIILEG

-208 AGMNF
+208 AGVNF

-234 KLFKKAQKYR
+234 QLFKKAQKYK

-322 DKKTRIELVEMYSKD
+322 DKKTRMELVEMYTKG
-337 KKMAAELSSEKLSD
+337 KTLAEELNAEKLAD
-351 LFIGMSCSAIE
+351 LFNGMSCSAIE
-362 TVLNEAAI
+362 SVLNEAAV
-370 CTVIQKKETIDLECI
+370 CMMVQKKEFIDQECI
-385 LAARKKMNL
+385 MAARKKMNL

>member
-1 MWPEREMR
+1 MV
-9 MGKNKKKISR
+9 KNKKKTSR
-19 LVLLLLLIAGA
+19 ILLLLLIIAGIA
-30 VYLLFGDNEKGTYM
+30 YLLFGDEEKGTYVS
-44 EYKDFCIAVENQ
+44 YADFYEAVEAQ
-56 QIASAV
+56 EIESAV
-62 IDTDRVEFWKHGE
+62 IDTDRVEFKKYADE
-75 ETLYYTENP
+75 ITYYTDNP
-84 EYEGFKEK
+84 EYDGFKEK
-92 LLLAGVKVDN
+92 LLLAGVKVEN
-102 QAADED
+102 LATEED
-108 PLIYVLDVLFYVVF
+108 PLIYILDVLFYVVF
-122 LGAVWFG
+122 LGAVWFV
-129 SQKIMKENKDTF
+129 SQKFMKEHKDSF

-148 VSFENI
+148 VSFKDI
-154 AGMDELKNEMSYAVD
+154 AGMEELKNEMSYAVD

-180 GIRPTKGIVLEG
+180 GIRPTKGIILEG

-208 AGMNF
+208 AGVNF

-234 KLFKKAQKYR
+234 QLFKKAQKYK

-322 DKKTRIELVEMYSKD
+322 DKKTRMELVEMYTKG
-337 KKMAAELSSEKLSD
+337 KTLAEELNAEKLAD
-351 LFIGMSCSAIE
+351 LFNGMSCSAIE
-362 TVLNEAAI
+362 SVLNEAAV
-370 CTVIQKKETIDLECI
+370 CMMVQKKEFIDQECI
-385 LAARKKMNL
+385 MAARKKMNL

>member
-1 MWPEREMR
+1 
-9 MGKNKKKISR
+9 MGKNKKNTSR
-19 LVLLLLLIAGA
+19 LILLLFLIAGIA
-30 VYLLFGDNEKGTYM
+30 YLLFGDTEKGTYVS
-44 EYKDFCIAVENQ
+44 YTDFYEAVEAQ
-56 QIASAV
+56 EIESAV
-62 IDTDRVEFWKHGE
+62 IDTDRVEFKKYADE
-75 ETLYYTENP
+75 ITYYTDNP
-84 EYEGFKEK
+84 EYDGFKEK
-92 LLLAGVKVDN
+92 LLLAGVKVEN
-102 QAADED
+102 LATEED
-108 PLIYVLDVLFYVVF
+108 PLIYILDVLFYVVF
-122 LGAVWFG
+122 LGAVWFV
-129 SQKIMKENKDTF
+129 SQKFMKEHKDSF
-141 KVVRHTG
+141 KVVRNTG
-148 VSFENI
+148 VSFKDI
-154 AGMDELKNEMSYAVD
+154 AGMEELKNEMSYAVD

-180 GIRPTKGIVLEG
+180 GIRPTKGIILEG

-208 AGMNF
+208 AGVNF

-234 KLFKKAQKYR
+234 QLFKKAQKYK

-322 DKKTRIELVEMYSKD
+322 DKKTRMELVEMYTKG
-337 KKMAAELSSEKLSD
+337 KTLAEELNAEKLAEL
-351 LFIGMSCSAIE
+351 FNGISCSAIE
-362 TVLNEAAI
+362 SVLNEAAV
-370 CTVIQKKETIDLECI
+370 CMMVQKKEFIDLACI
-385 LAARKKMNL
+385 MAARKKMNL